1 MWQAHAVTWH
11 RAETILSD
19 SDRGDVVGWVITLPV
34 ALLLFVA
41 AIQAGL
47 WYQARAMC
55 QAAAVTGVQ
64 AGKAFNAPPGS
75 GSAAASA
82 YLQATAD
89 NTVSD
94 TQVSEQISA
103 NAVTVSCKGAAL
115 TVVPLPGLTSVAQS
129 STGQRE
135 RFTTPGTP

>member
-1 MWQAHAVTWH
+1 VRRVQAPTWH
-11 RAETILSD
+11 RAQAIFRD

-64 AGKAFNAPPGS
+64 AGKAFNAPPGT

-82 YLQATAD
+82 YLKVTAD

-94 TQVSEQISA
+94 TQVSEQLSA
-103 NAVTVSCKGAAL
+103 SAVTVSCTGAAL
-115 TVVPLPGLTSVAQS
+115 TVVPLPGLTTVAQS
-129 STGQRE
+129 STAQRE